1 LQAGRPGLAKVALAA
16 FFWKIRRG
24 APIERSPHFSQ
35 REFPMF
41 KALIAFCLSRRP
53 IVVLGLV
60 MFVAAGFIAFKL
72 LNIEAYPNPTPVILE
87 VTAQAPGLSAEEMER
102 YYTIPMEIGLYT
114 TPGIEVIR
122 STSFYGLSFVRV
134 SFKYGVD
141 YFFAYAQA
149 SIALQ
154 QNVNLPGGLVP
165 SIQENS
171 STGEIYRY
179 QVVGPPHFGI
189 ANLRT
194 VQDWIVAR
202 RLLTIPGIAMIN
214 SWGGPTKE
222 FQVEVDPHKLE
233 AYSVT
238 VPQILTALGNA
249 NINVGGREIRIGQ
262 QSINIRG
269 VGLIDDGGNDDLRQ
283 GYKVGDI
290 ENVVLAQSNGV
301 PVLVRDVGKVS
312 IGYRPRLGIL
322 GRGYRV
328 QNEAVDQDDVV
339 GSIVVMR
346 RTEQTAQMIPLVQ
359 AAIEK
364 INHDGSLPPGVH
376 VAPYY
381 DRSHLIALTTHTV
394 LHNLIFGCLL
404 VFLIQW
410 IFLGDL
416 RSATIVGLNIPFAL
430 FFATILLVIQ
440 GESANLLSVG
450 AVDFGII
457 VDSAVILVENIFKNF
472 QRDAEERRSLLQ
484 RLGEGFWGV
493 DPTRN
498 PADATPARGWTD
510 RLRLILISA
519 LQVDNAVL
527 FSGLIT
533 VAGFVPLFTMQG
545 VEGQIFGPMAR
556 TYGYALAG
564 ALISTFTITPV
575 ISSMLLPKN
584 VREVETIIV
593 RFLHRIYNPTLRF
606 ALSHRLLVVGLELAL
621 SIGTFTLIAPRLG
634 SEFLPHLEEGNFWI
648 RASMPITLSLQD
660 GEAATKKMREILMRH
675 PEVTTVVSQHG
686 RPDDGSDAS
695 PFSNVELFAPLKPFD
710 EWPKGMTK
718 DILTNQIQEEFN
730 NELPGVIFNFSQYIE
745 DNIEEGISGVKGV
758 NSVKIVG
765 PNLQV
770 ITNLAE
776 QIRDQMSQVRG
787 VTDLGIFPVL
797 GQPNLNIKV
806 DRAKAARYGLNSG
819 DVNAVVQAT
828 MGGAVATSVLEGDR
842 QFDLVV
848 RYTPEYRDSIDK
860 IRNIK
865 VAYQTASGANAYI
878 PLSELATITLDTG
891 AAWVYH
897 ESMQRFIPVKFSVRG
912 RDLGGTVEEAQERIA
927 KNVKLPSGYH
937 LVWAGE
943 YGDLQAAKARLY
955 VIVPISFVLIAGA
968 LYGLFNNF
976 LDCILALAGI
986 PDAIV
991 GGILALYISGLHFS
1005 ISAAIGFVSLF
1016 GVSVMDGI
1024 LMITFYNHERALGFS
1039 PMESMYRAASTRMR
1053 PLLMTAL
1060 SACIGLFPAAISTG
1074 IGSQVQRPLATVI
1087 VGGMLVGPIMLL
1099 IAVPALRL
1107 IFLSHEHHPIS
1118 AIEAG

>member
-1 LQAGRPGLAKVALAA
+1 
-16 FFWKIRRG
+16 
-24 APIERSPHFSQ
+24 
-35 REFPMF
+35 MF
-41 KALIAFCLSRRP
+41 KSLISFCLSRRP
-53 IVVLGLV
+53 IVVLGLLL
-60 MFVAAGFIAFKL
+60 FAGAGFIAFKL

-87 VTAQAPGLSAEEMER
+87 ITAQAPGLSAEEMER
-102 YYTIPMEIGLYT
+102 YYTLPMEIGLYT
-114 TPGIEVIR
+114 TPGIDVIR

-141 YFFAYAQA
+141 YNFAYAQA
-149 SIALQ
+149 SVAIS

-165 SIQENS
+165 DIQANS

-189 ANLRT
+189 INLRT

-202 RLLTIPGIAMIN
+202 RLLTIPGIAAVN

-238 VPQILTALGNA
+238 VPQVLTALGNS
-249 NINVGGREIRIGQ
+249 NLNVGGREIRVGQ

-269 VGLIDDGGNDDLRQ
+269 VGLIDDGGSDDLRQ
-283 GYKVGDI
+283 GYKVDDI
-290 ENVVLAQSNGV
+290 ENVVLTQVNGV
-301 PVLVRDVGKVS
+301 PVLIRDVAKVS
-312 IGYRPRLGIL
+312 VGYRPRLGIL
-322 GRGYRV
+322 GKD
-328 QNEAVDQDDVV
+328 EQDDVV
-339 GSIVVMR
+339 GAIVVMR
-346 RTEQTAQMIPLVQ
+346 RTETTSDMLPKVK
-359 AAIEK
+359 AALEK
-364 INHDGSLPPGVH
+364 VNHDGSLPPGVK
-376 VAPYY
+376 VVPYY
-381 DRSHLIALTTHTV
+381 DRSALIALTTHTV

-410 IFLGDL
+410 IFLGNL

-430 FFATILLVIQ
+430 FFATILLVLQ
-440 GESANLLSVG
+440 HESANLLSVG

-472 QRDAEERRSLLQ
+472 QRDPEERRSLLE
-484 RLGEGFWGV
+484 RLAKGSWGP
-493 DPTRN
+493 DPTRSSE
-498 PADATPARGWTD
+498 PGTAAHGWTD

-519 LQVDNAVL
+519 MQVDKAVL
-527 FSGLIT
+527 FSALIT

-564 ALISTFTITPV
+564 ALIATFTVTPV
-575 ISSMLLPKN
+575 IASLLLPKN
-584 VREVETIIV
+584 VKEAETIIV
-593 RFLHRIYNPTLRF
+593 RVLHRIYNPALRF
-606 ALSHRLLVVGLELAL
+606 SLNHRALVVGLELTL
-621 SIGTFTLIAPRLG
+621 SLGTFFLIAPRLG

-648 RASMPITLSLQD
+648 RASMPITLSLED
-660 GEAATKKMREILMRH
+660 GEAASRKMREILLRH
-675 PEVTTVVSQHG
+675 PEVLTVVSQHG
-686 RPDDGSDAS
+686 RPDDGSDAA

-710 EWPKGMTK
+710 EWPKGLTK
-718 DILTNQIQEEFN
+718 DKLTNQIQAEFN
-730 NELPGVIFNFSQYIE
+730 NELPGVVFNFSQYIE

-765 PNLQV
+765 PNLQT
-770 ITNLAE
+770 ITNLAD
-776 QIRDQMSQVRG
+776 QVRDQMSQVRG
-787 VTDLGIFPVL
+787 ITDLGIFPVL

-819 DVNAVVQAT
+819 DVNAVVQAS
-828 MGGAVATSVLEGDR
+828 MGGAIATSVLEGDR

-848 RYTPEYRDSIDK
+848 RYTPEYRDSIEK

-865 VAYQTASGANAYI
+865 VGYQTPSGANAYI
-878 PLSELATITLDTG
+878 PLSELANITLDTG

-897 ESMQRFIPVKFSVRG
+897 ESVQRFIPVKFSVRG
-912 RDLGGTVEEAQERIA
+912 RDLGGTVEEAQKRIA
-927 KNVKLPSGYH
+927 DNVKLPPGYR
-937 LVWAGE
+937 LIWAGE
-943 YGDLQAAKARLY
+943 FGDLQEAKQRLY
-955 VIVPISFVLIAGA
+955 VIVPISFILIAGA
-968 LYGLFNNF
+968 LYSLFNNF
-976 LDCILALAGI
+976 RDSLLALAGI
-986 PDAIV
+986 PDAVV

-1024 LMITFYNHERALGFS
+1024 LMITFYEHERAKGLV
-1039 PMESMYRAASTRMR
+1039 PVEAMYRAASTRMR

-1087 VGGMLVGPIMLL
+1087 VGGMLLGPVMLL
-1099 IAVPALRL
+1099 LAVPALRM
-1107 IFLSHEHHPIS
+1107 IFLGRDTHPPS
-1118 AIEAG
+1118 EVPLA

>member
-1 LQAGRPGLAKVALAA
+1 
-16 FFWKIRRG
+16 
-24 APIERSPHFSQ
+24 
-35 REFPMF
+35 MF
-41 KALIAFCLSRRP
+41 KSLLSFCLSRRA
-53 IVVLGLV
+53 IVMVGLIL
-60 MFVAAGFIAFKL
+60 FTGAGLIAFKL

-87 VTAQAPGLSAEEMER
+87 ITAQAPGLSAEEMER
-102 YYTIPMEIGLYT
+102 YYTRPMEIGLYS

-141 YFFAYAQA
+141 YFFAYSQA
-149 SIALQ
+149 SVAMA
-154 QNVNLPGGLVP
+154 QNVNLPGNLVP
-165 SIQENS
+165 TIQANS

-189 ANLRT
+189 TNLRT

-202 RLLTIPGIAMIN
+202 RLLTIPGIAAVN

-222 FQVEVDPHKLE
+222 FEVQVDPHKLE

-269 VGLIDDGGNDDLRQ
+269 VGLFDDGGEDDLTE
-283 GYKVGDI
+283 GYKVKDI
-290 ENVVLAQSNGV
+290 ENVVLGQENGV
-301 PVLVRDVGKVS
+301 PILLKDLGTVSVGF
-312 IGYRPRLGIL
+312 RPRLGIL
-322 GRGYRV
+322 GR
-328 QNEAVDQDDVV
+328 DHHDDVV
-339 GSIVVMR
+339 GAIVVQR
-346 RTEQTAQMIPLVQ
+346 RTEKTADMIPKVQ
-359 AAIEK
+359 QAIDTL
-364 INHDGSLPPGVH
+364 NHDGSLPRGVR
-376 VAPYY
+376 VVPFY
-381 DRSHLIALTTHTV
+381 DRSSLIALTTHTV
-394 LHNLIFGCLL
+394 LHNLVFGCLL

-410 IFLGDL
+410 IFLGNL
-416 RSATIVGLNIPFAL
+416 RSAVIVGLNIPFAL
-430 FFATILLVIQ
+430 FFATILLVVM

-457 VDSAVILVENIFKNF
+457 VDSAVILVENIFRNF
-472 QRDAEERRSLLQ
+472 QRNAEERRGLLE
-484 RLGEGFWGV
+484 RLARGAWGP
-493 DPTRN
+493 DPTKIEHAETGSAFR
-498 PADATPARGWTD
+498 WTD

-519 LQVDNAVL
+519 LQVDKAVL
-527 FSGLIT
+527 FSALIT

-564 ALISTFTITPV
+564 ALIATFTVTPV
-575 ISSMLLPKN
+575 MASILLPQRVK
-584 VREVETIIV
+584 EVETV
-593 RFLHRIYNPTLRF
+593 VVHLLHRLYDPTLRF
-606 ALSHRLLVVGLELAL
+606 SLRNRFLVVGLELAFSL
-621 SIGTFTLIAPRLG
+621 GTFFFIAPRLG

-660 GEAATKKMREILMRH
+660 GEAASRKMREILLRH
-675 PEVTTVVSQHG
+675 PEVRTVVSQHG

-710 EWPKGMTK
+710 EWPKSLTK
-718 DILTNQIQEEFN
+718 DKLTEQIQREFE

-765 PNLQV
+765 PNLEELTKLANQV
-770 ITNLAE
+770 
-776 QIRDQMSQVRG
+776 RDQMAQVRG
-787 VTDLGIFPVL
+787 VADLGIFPVL

-806 DRAKAARYGLNSG
+806 DREKAARYGLNSG
-819 DVNAVVQAT
+819 DVNSVVQAA
-828 MGGAVATSVLEGDR
+828 MGGAVATEVLEGER

-848 RYTPEYRDSIDK
+848 RYTPEYRNNIDE

-865 VAYQTASGANAYI
+865 VGYTTATGANAYI
-878 PLSELATITLDTG
+878 PLSELADISLNTG
-891 AAWVYH
+891 AAWIYH
-897 ESMQRFIPVKFSVRG
+897 ESVQRFIPVKFSVRG
-912 RDLGGTVEEAQERIA
+912 RDLGGTVEEAQQRIA
-927 KNVKLPSGYH
+927 KNVKLPAGYH

-943 YGDLQAAKARLY
+943 FGDLQDAKKRLEI
-955 VIVPISFVLIAGA
+955 IVPISFILIAGA
-968 LYGLFNNF
+968 LYSLFNNF
-976 LDCILALAGI
+976 RDSMLALAGI

-991 GGILALYISGLHFS
+991 GGILALYVSHLNFS

-1024 LMITFYNHERALGFS
+1024 LMITFYNQERSHGLA
-1039 PMESMYRAASTRMR
+1039 PVDAMYRAATTRMR

-1060 SACIGLFPAAISTG
+1060 SACIGLFPAAVSTG

-1099 IAVPALRL
+1099 VAVPALRL
-1107 IFLSHEHHPIS
+1107 ILLGGERAPEESR
-1118 AIEAG
+1118 